1 MLAAGITDEKLRHGI
16 EARIGLLQ
24 RHLKCEKSL
33 QKRQDVISALE
44 NALKLENKLLYRG
57 GLLNG
62 NIVETVQGH
71 SNRAMDHAGDLEKK
85 ERQCRRKK
93 AIMFAVPIFTVVAAA
108 VLSAVF
114 ITKPVENKKL
124 PSPGFYSVEN
134 SCVTGVNHDKNDIT
148 QIIIPDGVTG
158 IGNSAFAGCINIE
171 RVKIPDSVNTIG
183 ERAFRDCAKLN
194 EVMVPENCRIADNA
208 FPAACLVVRLSV
220 EIYDKA
226 QQGDAGALAK
236 LKTAREYAVAEQ
248 LGIKFSAGG
257 STIIAVTNKNI
268 TEVTIPHGVT
278 AIGNDTF
285 YGCGNLQQVVI
296 PDSVTAIGNWAFAG
310 CKSLQSITIPD
321 GVTAI
326 GNGAFSDCRGLQSVT
341 LPGSVT
347 AIGNGA
353 FFGCVKLKEV
363 IIPEQCRIGEDVF
376 PKACV
381 VVRLSIE
388 IYDKARQGDA
398 GELTKLKII
407 REYAVAEQQGIKFS
421 ADGNTIIAVTNKN
434 ITAVTIPQGVTVIG
448 HNAFSGC
455 SDLQRVTIPNSVKT
469 IETRAFL
476 VCKNLRSVTIPN
488 SVTAIEKGAFT
499 GCKSLQS
506 VTIPNSVTEIGDFAF
521 SSCRGLESV
530 TISKGVTYIKKYA
543 FLGCSGLQSVT
554 IPNSVT
560 AIEKGA
566 FSGCK
571 SLQSVT
577 IPDSVKTI
585 EAGVFYGCSGLQS
598 VTIPDSVTYIG
609 RNAFFGCSSLQSVTI
624 PDSVT
629 TIRNGAFS
637 GCSGL
642 RSVTIPNSVGY
653 IGSNAFFECKSLQ
666 SVTIS
671 DSVREIG
678 TGAFNGCSGLRRV
691 RVPKNCRVRDNAFS
705 DGCEVI
711 RY

>member
-1 MLAAGITDEKLRHGI
+1 MAGIRCRSCGREVALPSGADKGVCLYCGSEVNPGTDKTGKAEPAARGLSRKRQEQKLLAAGITDEKLRHGI

-62 NIVETVQGH
+62 NIVEMVQGH

-93 AIMFAVPIFTVVAAA
+93 AIMVAVPIFTVVTAA

-148 QIIIPDGVTG
+148 QIIIPGGVTG

-183 ERAFRDCAKLN
+183 EGAFRDCAKLN
-194 EVMVPENCRIADNA
+194 EVIVPENCRIADNA

-248 LGIKFSAGG
+248 QGIEFSADG
-257 STIIAVTNKNI
+257 STIIAVPKNI
-268 TEVTIPHGVT
+268 TAVIIPHGVT
-278 AIGNDTF
+278 VIGNDTF

-326 GNGAFSDCRGLQSVT
+326 GNGAFSDCSGLQSVT

-353 FFGCVKLKEV
+353 FFGCVKLQEV

-398 GELTKLKII
+398 GALAKLKTA
-407 REYAVAEQQGIKFS
+407 REYAVAEQHGIKFS
-421 ADGNTIIAVTNKN
+421 ADGRRIIAVPKN
-434 ITAVTIPQGVTVIG
+434 ITALTIPHGVTEIG
-448 HNAFSGC
+448 VGAFSGC
-455 SDLQRVTIPNSVKT
+455 T
-469 IETRAFL
+469 
-476 VCKNLRSVTIPN
+476 
-488 SVTAIEKGAFT
+488 
-499 GCKSLQS
+499 SLQS
-506 VTIPNSVTEIGDFAF
+506 VTIPNSVREIGVRAF
-521 SSCRGLESV
+521 SGCSGLESV
-530 TISKGVTYIKKYA
+530 TIPYSVTAIGNWAFAGCKSLQSVRIPDSVTYIGRKA
-543 FLGCSGLQSVT
+543 FSGCSGLESVTIPYSVKTIGERAFSGCSGLQSVT

-560 AIEKGA
+560 EIGAFAFSGCSGLESVTIFNGVIRIDDRA

-571 SLQSVT
+571 S
-577 IPDSVKTI
+577 
-585 EAGVFYGCSGLQS
+585 
-598 VTIPDSVTYIG
+598 
-609 RNAFFGCSSLQSVTI
+609 
-624 PDSVT
+624 
-629 TIRNGAFS
+629 
-637 GCSGL
+637 L
-642 RSVTIPNSVGY
+642 RSVTIPNSV
-653 IGSNAFFECKSLQ
+653 
-666 SVTIS
+666 
-671 DSVREIG
+671 REIG
-678 TGAFNGCSGLRRV
+678 AGTFNGCSGLSRV
-691 RVPKNCRVRDNAFS
+691 RVPKNCLVGDDAFPYGCRV
-705 DGCEVI
+705 V
-711 RY
+711 RYKTR